1 MEAIV
6 AGPDADGLS
15 EALTAA
21 DVEVSRIEGIATR
34 PAMED
39 AGIVDAELLVL
50 TDAAHATAIPIA
62 RDLTDGLRIVVYT
75 ADSLP
80 EFVKGLEVMRVDPA
94 VLGPDAVAEELT
106 R

>member
-1 MEAIV
+1 MKAIV

-15 EALTAA
+15 QALTAA
-21 DVEVSRIEGIATR
+21 DVEVTRIEGITTR

-39 AGIVDAELLVL
+39 AGIVDADLFVL

-75 ADSLP
+75 TDSLP
-80 EFVKGLEVMRVDPA
+80 EFVAGLEVMRVDPA
-94 VLGPDAVAEELT
+94 ALGPEAVAEELT